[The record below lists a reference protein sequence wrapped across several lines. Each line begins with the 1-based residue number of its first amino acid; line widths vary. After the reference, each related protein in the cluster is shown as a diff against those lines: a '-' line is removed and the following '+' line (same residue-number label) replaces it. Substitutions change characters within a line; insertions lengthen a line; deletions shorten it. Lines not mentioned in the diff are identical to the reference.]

1 MRRLTLL
8 FALPVLLAAD
18 DHWIKF
24 TRGPFE
30 VFTDAGAHAGRETM
44 VRFEQFRHALGLILG
59 ENDLQMPQ
67 PIRIFVFKNPRGWT
81 SEKPIHQGRDTW
93 TVVLAEKAPI
103 TPALYSDLAR
113 LFLTTNTSQ
122 MPPAFESGLISFFST
137 FTVNGIRPIVGTPPA
152 KPDLAWARVHLMVC
166 DPDYFGK
173 IRVLLYNLR
182 RGVAGDAAYRN
193 AFGKSEAEVEAQAKQ
208 HFAAGNFQTTMLS
221 SLPMSE
227 SDFPEHAVSDVEIR
241 LARADL
247 LAGPQSA
254 AEYQKLLQ
262 GHEKVPEAEEGLGLM
277 ALKEGRTED
286 AHRHFGDAVEAE
298 STSARCYIEFAKLDG
313 DTIKATQALLRAAGI
328 NPKLDEPFA
337 IMAERD
343 VDARQRAMHWKAA
356 AERNPR
362 NAVYWKN
369 TAEAYLV
376 LHNYSEAAK
385 AWSSGEQAA
394 TDPAIREQMHQ
405 GRLAVEQQRV
415 DYEEAQRRR
424 AAEEE
429 ARELAKLKSQARA
442 ELHKAEAK
450 MNEGSQQPAEKPIP
464 WWEGPHPAGKVT
476 GTLKQVDCL
485 PKQQARLIVESA
497 DHKTVRLLIPDP
509 RKVAFLGAGE
519 VSLGC
524 GVQKPRHVVIE
535 YFPKPD
541 SKLATAGEV
550 ATIEFQ

>member
-1 MRRLTLL
+1 MRRLTLF
-8 FALPVLLAAD
+8 FALPVLLAAE

-24 TRGPFE
+24 TRGPYE
-30 VFTDAGAHAGRETM
+30 VFTDAGAHAGREAM

-59 ENDLQMPQ
+59 ENDLQTPQ
-67 PIRIFVFKNPRGWT
+67 PIRIFVFKNPRGWA
-81 SEKPIHQGRDTW
+81 SEKPIGQGRATW
-93 TVVLAEKAPI
+93 NIVLAEKAPM
-103 TPALYSDLAR
+103 TPALYSDLTR
-113 LFLTTNTSQ
+113 LFLAANTTQ
-122 MPPAFESGLISFFST
+122 MPPAFETGLVSFFST
-137 FTVNGIRPIVGTPPA
+137 FTVNGIRPVVGAPPA

-208 HFAAGNFQTTMLS
+208 HFAAGNFQSTTLN
-221 SLPMSE
+221 SLPMAE
-227 SDFPEHAVSDVEIR
+227 SDFPERPVADVEAR

-247 LAGPQSA
+247 LAGAQSE
-254 AEYQKLLQ
+254 AEYKKLLT
-262 GHEKVPEAEEGLGLM
+262 GHEKVAEAEEGLGLL
-277 ALKEGRTED
+277 ALLAGRKDD
-286 AHRHFGDAVEAE
+286 AHRYFGDAVEAE

-313 DTIKATQALLRAAGI
+313 DTVKAYQALLQAAGL

-343 VDARQRAMHWKAA
+343 TDARQRALHWKAA

-362 NAVYWKN
+362 NPAYWKGA
-369 TAEAYLV
+369 AEAYV
-376 LHNYSEAAK
+376 AVHNYAEAAK
-385 AWSSGEQAA
+385 AWTSGEQAA

-405 GRLAVEQQRV
+405 ARLAVEQQRL
-415 DYEEAQRRR
+415 DYEEAERRR
-424 AAEEE
+424 AAEQE
-429 ARELAKLKSQARA
+429 AREIAKLKSQAQA

-450 MNEGSQQPAEKPIP
+450 MNEGAQQPAEKPLP
-464 WWEGPHPAGKVT
+464 WWEGPHAAGKVS

-497 DHKTVRLLIPDP
+497 DHKIVRLLIADP
-509 RKVAFLGAGE
+509 GKVAFLGAKE

-524 GVQKPRHVVIE
+524 GVQKPRRVVIE
-535 YFPKPD
+535 YAPKPD